1 MSWRTSWRWVPGL
14 NEFKRLKKQT
24 FWVCNI
30 LQTTWQKSVFD
41 EQRPS
46 KTRTNSHNYL
56 MRLIGKN
63 NHTNLM
69 LLTPL
74 AIFGIK
80 LPPRTLEG
88 SPKKRII
95 KILRISNIKTSIQ
108 QWLLTPPSSSLRNY
122 HCHCHHHHHQQH
134 HQKNLQVQNW
144 RGGLMMN
151 NWHTAP
157 IGVQYKIS

>member
-1 MSWRTSWRWVPGL
+1 MSDPQPTKYIKRCFHHRFTFTSISRSILKLLWRLMSWRTSWRWVPGL

-88 SPKKRII
+88 SPKKGIL

-108 QWLLTPPSSSLRNY
+108 QWLLTPPSLSLRN
-122 HCHCHHHHHQQH
+122 
-134 HQKNLQVQNW
+134 
-144 RGGLMMN
+144 
-151 NWHTAP
+151 
-157 IGVQYKIS
+157 